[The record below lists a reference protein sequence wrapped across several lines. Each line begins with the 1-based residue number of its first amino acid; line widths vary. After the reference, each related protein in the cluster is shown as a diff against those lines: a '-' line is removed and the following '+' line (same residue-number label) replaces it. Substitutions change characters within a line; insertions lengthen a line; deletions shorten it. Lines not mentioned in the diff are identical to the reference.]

1 VSPANVL
8 VIGATG
14 AIGSALVDALVP
26 DHHAGS
32 LHLVAATRRPEQ
44 AAGAALA
51 ERGMEVRRLDLDEPE
66 TGGLATV
73 RPAFAGIDRVF
84 LLTGYDVRMLAQ
96 SVAVV
101 DAARAEGVSHIVHLG
116 VLTDADDQDGHIAWH
131 KLVEAYIERSGIGYT
146 HLRPAFFM
154 RSLPLG
160 VTAPGVFTHFI
171 GGARLSWVDSG
182 DIAEVAATILRDP
195 APHAGRGYDLVGE
208 NASGDEIAGLLSQLT
223 GRPWRYDPADPQ
235 AFYDLFVAMGA
246 DPAFVATVRDY
257 LQRRRDGSL
266 VQPDDPFGDI
276 ATVTGRPATS
286 VRQFLEKNLEL
297 FNHSMLA

>member
-14 AIGSALVDALVP
+14 ATGSALVDALVP
-26 DHHAGS
+26 DHHAGR

-44 AAGAALA
+44 SARLAG
-51 ERGMEVRRLDLDEPE
+51 RGIEVRRLDLDEPE

-73 RPAFAGIDRVF
+73 RPAFAGIDLVF

-96 SVAVV
+96 SVAAV

-116 VLTDADDQDGHIAWH
+116 VLADADDLDGHVVWH
-131 KLVEAYIERSGIGYT
+131 KLVEAFIERSGIGYT

-154 RSLPLG
+154 QALPLG

-182 DIAEVAATILRDP
+182 DIAEVAATVLRDP

-208 NASGDEIAGLLSQLT
+208 NASGDEIAGLLGQVT

-235 AFYDLFVAMGA
+235 AFYELLVGTGA
-246 DPAFVATVRDY
+246 DPAFVVTVRDY
-257 LQRRRDGSL
+257 LQRRRGGSL
-266 VQPDDPFGDI
+266 VQPDGPFGDI
-276 ATVTGRPATS
+276 AAVTGRPATS
-286 VRQFLEKNLEL
+286 VRQFLEKNRAL
-297 FNHSMLA
+297 FAG